1 MCLMDME
8 FKKLEDG
15 CTEVA
20 INTTAAREHVGDVER
35 CIRSIRDRCRGIVSE
50 LPYKKYLPDIFIIH
64 LLRFIVLW
72 INAFPSDS
80 GISTELLPREIITGL
95 RLDYKKH
102 CRARFGA
109 YVEASQDPD
118 ISNTLNDRTA
128 PCKKL

>member
-72 INAFPSDS
+72 MNAFHSDS
-80 GISTELLPREIITGL
+80 GVSTEFSPREIVTGL
-95 RLDYKKH
+95 RLDFKKH
-102 CRARFGA
+102 CRARFGS